1 MRRFLSNKL
10 TNIRSENPLEANNL
24 LNPQYNEVEDTGK
37 TEILTIQQFLIYRKM
52 GKQIKEK

>member
-10 TNIRSENPLEANNL
+10 INIRSENPLEANNL
-24 LNPQYNEVEDTGK
+24 LNPQYNEVEDAGK